1 MELLKDLVQNVL
13 VEKTEL
19 AREGSGFAAWVMWK
33 GELSSS
39 IEQAFQDYGGT
50 VVVRQNQSGL
60 WFFFS
65 VEAFMAFAR
74 VQLWAKMHML
84 DLSIV
89 VMPAHIFIGERNN
102 RGLGLDAELLT
113 QSSPELDGFSIW
125 VHPEIAEMGKGIPGL
140 VFESAKETPVL
151 VPLDWQSVYADTR
164 LSYRTSFGWYCVLR
178 PLGNPLEKRFQVG
191 WRDFFGELENILQRQ
206 KFKYTLNNNF
216 LLFPLDTL
224 SQFRTWVREYFNL
237 VKRLKDEENENYWP
251 CVQVVVD
258 KKGLIFNNDLPTK
271 ISLDW
276 DQLMPDYPHMTFRNA
291 YLLGDDFLMHDVRF
305 ETAKYTLSDWCNVSI
320 KQEGAETSGFLPV
333 VIPARLVSGKQA
345 HCFYCGLR
353 NHLPAHCPTKVLG
366 TLHNNVW
373 AEIAKMDFAAMNS
386 ALREVDG
393 IVENMGDEGIAAL
406 LAEGDA
412 PANILTKAIFSINS
426 LAQYRMMPR
435 IWLSRSKTC
444 PKTSDKDIG
453 VKDEHPIWQF
463 LEKMPYGELIPLEK
477 ELQSIMQLHPR
488 DYRLTCLNGFLALER
503 EDTIRAASLWKE
515 AEFMAST
522 NVQQAYLQFL
532 QARLLEI
539 EGKYEYAGAAY
550 GGIYATCPDW
560 MDPRYRQVVCL
571 VKMGFAEQAVSNL
584 LTLAASDPNLFN
596 RVLLDPE
603 VERGPI
609 QLQTSLY
616 LPWSDAE
623 AQIPGELA
631 TLQEMR
637 QELSVWFFDDH
648 PFALRMKQK
657 IDNALALGGIAN
669 YVPYQ
674 RIIHSRAV
682 LQKEMQS
689 EITLETRNLRNR
701 FKMFKQRLKQVQE
714 EAAWFPFPRL
724 LSQFTKVFNSVAQST
739 SWALKANLHVA
750 DTFNKA
756 QRIADTEEDR
766 IKKLEGQIKFLKIV
780 RDSTL
785 FVLLMGK
792 VLIWVELAVLIVVF
806 AGLPLLLYYSEKT
819 SWGLAS
825 KLVFQEKWQLQKG
838 LVVIFSL
845 LALAIAALRTANVF
859 ERKRNA
865 LLQKGKEK
873 IAEFQKK

>member
-603 VERGPI
+603 VERGHI

-616 LPWSDAE
+616 IPWSDAE